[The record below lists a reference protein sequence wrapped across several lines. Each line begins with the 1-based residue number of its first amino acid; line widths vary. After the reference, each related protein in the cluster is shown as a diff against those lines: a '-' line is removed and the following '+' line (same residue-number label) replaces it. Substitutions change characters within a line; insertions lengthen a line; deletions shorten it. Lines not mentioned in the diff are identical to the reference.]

1 MRMDFSA
8 VMNLVLGGGLVA
20 TIIAIITLKS
30 TVREARAKAE
40 KATAEAE
47 TVRIDN
53 TEHATRILIEN
64 IVEPLKEELNENR
77 KALQATRREMARLRK
92 AIDTANS
99 CRHHDDCP
107 VLYGM
112 REYSKEQDGGEPEQQ
127 PVVKRRQRV
136 KREAGLLMAGIP
148 KSAVSLTIPPDSLR
162 KLPSGSSYHSRN
174 GQAGLTVKSDAAG
187 NIIAEASCD
196 SLQRLVLCYEEELT
210 RIRNETH
217 EDSFTVE
224 TEFERRFSPVK
235 IALAAFITGCVA
247 GIVLTFKIKKQ

>member
-1 MRMDFSA
+1 MDFSA

-64 IVEPLKEELNENR
+64 IVEPLKEEL
-77 KALQATRREMARLRK
+77 ARLRK

-136 KREAGLLMAGIP
+136 KREAGVVDGGDSEIGGE
-148 KSAVSLTIPPDSLR
+148 PDD
-162 KLPSGSSYHSRN
+162 PSG
-174 GQAGLTVKSDAAG
+174 Q
-187 NIIAEASCD
+187 
-196 SLQRLVLCYEEELT
+196 
-210 RIRNETH
+210 
-217 EDSFTVE
+217 
-224 TEFERRFSPVK
+224 PP
-235 IALAAFITGCVA
+235 
-247 GIVLTFKIKKQ
+247 

>member
-1 MRMDFSA
+1 MDTS
-8 VMNLVLGGGLVA
+8 VLLNWIFGGGLLAALTALV
-20 TIIAIITLKS
+20 TLGP
-30 TVREARAKAE
+30 TVRKAKAE
-40 KATAEAE
+40 AEKAKADAE

-136 KREAGLLMAGIP
+136 KREAG
-148 KSAVSLTIPPDSLR
+148 AVDGGDSEIGGEPDD
-162 KLPSGSSYHSRN
+162 PSG
-174 GQAGLTVKSDAAG
+174 Q
-187 NIIAEASCD
+187 
-196 SLQRLVLCYEEELT
+196 
-210 RIRNETH
+210 
-217 EDSFTVE
+217 
-224 TEFERRFSPVK
+224 PP
-235 IALAAFITGCVA
+235 
-247 GIVLTFKIKKQ
+247 

>member
-1 MRMDFSA
+1 MDFSA

-92 AIDTANS
+92 AIDLPTVAGIMMIVLFFTGCASTRKSRTEVNRNS
-99 CRHHDDCP
+99 SLSSSADN
-107 VLYGM
+107 V
-112 REYSKEQDGGEPEQQ
+112 SN
-127 PVVKRRQRV
+127 VRR
-136 KREAGLLMAGIP
+136 GLLMAGIP

>member
-1 MRMDFSA
+1 MDFSA

-47 TVRIDN
+47 TG
-53 TEHATRILIEN
+53 HATRILIEN

-136 KREAGLLMAGIP
+136 KREAG
-148 KSAVSLTIPPDSLR
+148 AVDGGDSEIGGEPDD
-162 KLPSGSSYHSRN
+162 PSG
-174 GQAGLTVKSDAAG
+174 Q
-187 NIIAEASCD
+187 
-196 SLQRLVLCYEEELT
+196 
-210 RIRNETH
+210 
-217 EDSFTVE
+217 
-224 TEFERRFSPVK
+224 PP
-235 IALAAFITGCVA
+235 
-247 GIVLTFKIKKQ
+247 